1 MEEPWILHC
10 DNAPAHISMLVRE
23 FLSKNKTVIMPQ
35 LPYTPDDFFF
45 FPKLKTPMKLKHF
58 ATIEEMKE
66 KSSDTKKR
74 VSEVFRGLE
83 KTLA

>member
-1 MEEPWILHC
+1 MTNHGCMAMTL
-10 DNAPAHISMLVRE
+10 
-23 FLSKNKTVIMPQ
+23 
-35 LPYTPDDFFF
+35 
-45 FPKLKTPMKLKHF
+45 KLKPNIPNGKRF

-66 KSSDTKKR
+66 KSKETLVGDTKKR

>member
-1 MEEPWILHC
+1 MAMTL
-10 DNAPAHISMLVRE
+10 
-23 FLSKNKTVIMPQ
+23 
-35 LPYTPDDFFF
+35 
-45 FPKLKTPMKLKHF
+45 KLKPNIPNGKRF

-66 KSSDTKKR
+66 KSKETLVGDTKKR